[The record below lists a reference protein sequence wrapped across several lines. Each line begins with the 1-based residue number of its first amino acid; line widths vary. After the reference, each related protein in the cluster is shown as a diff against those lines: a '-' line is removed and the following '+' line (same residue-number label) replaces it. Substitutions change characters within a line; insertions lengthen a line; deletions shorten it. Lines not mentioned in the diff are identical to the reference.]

1 MLSGRSGDDVIWG
14 DGTVGASSPEDASL
28 VGGADRFVFAATDGQ
43 DTVMDFR
50 GAEGDL
56 ITLASTGL
64 VWGDLDN
71 NGNGVHE
78 DDDAFVAVQDGSIQL
93 DLGAAAGS
101 SRAGQNVVTLAGVDS
116 LGEGNLDFL

>member
-1 MLSGRSGDDVIWG
+1 
-14 DGTVGASSPEDASL
+14 
-28 VGGADRFVFAATDGQ
+28 
-43 DTVMDFR
+43 MDFR

-64 VWGDLDN
+64 VWGYLDS

-93 DLGAAAGS
+93 DLGAAPGA
-101 SRAGQNVVTLAGVDS
+101 SRGGQNVVTLAGVGS
-116 LGEGNLDFL
+116 VGEGNLDFL